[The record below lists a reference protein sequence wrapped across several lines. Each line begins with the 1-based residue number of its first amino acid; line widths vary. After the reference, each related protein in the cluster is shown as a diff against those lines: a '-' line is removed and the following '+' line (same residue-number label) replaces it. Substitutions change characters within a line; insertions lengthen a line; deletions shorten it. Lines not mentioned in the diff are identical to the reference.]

1 MKIKL
6 KCSEYSKQF
15 NIKEGI
21 KNVFDFSI
29 GSAMTELIR
38 VEKSIEMRAFLL
50 LFNTF
55 KKTNLELK
63 KKLGQHKLNKAT
75 NTIVISTEF
84 EIEFNNYF
92 EQEITITKDFFSNVI
107 KHNPEYLIKSFELFK
122 RNLIALDIQIPDN
135 FEFDYYV
142 AFRNNLQEE
151 FQEDK
156 ESYSELIDYFD
167 NPIYEQNKSFDRQLN
182 YYSYIKK
189 LYTNPLQPD
198 DDRKESLKDLY
209 IEPFYR
215 IYKNNTDI
223 KKNESDEFT
232 HDGFEFPNDS
242 ISIHSFLNDYFLKGI
257 QHNDLKANYNMLF
270 LLGQPGQGKTSFCYK
285 LIYDY
290 LNIHNGLPLVPI
302 YFIKIRDLIAK
313 DFIDSTFNTI
323 NKHLGQNIKF
333 DEDDCILLL
342 DGLDEAYMAGG
353 LNDNDL
359 KILYDRLNKTAQ
371 QNKKLKIILTSRL
384 NYLKVNDTCIDGSLV
399 FQLSILTDQQIFD
412 YAKKFKIF
420 YPENKFLKKI
430 DTVVN
435 EKKYFHI
442 KELLQ
447 QAVIIYFIAIA
458 DIDIEEKDSRS
469 NIYDK
474 IFDSLAKRSWDKQK
488 GQLDYIKPK
497 VKEHYKLYV
506 KYLRSYIRNI
516 AFEIYQSPNLYITL
530 DKLTD
535 LESTKTFIKRCFNED
550 LFTSKDDIKEINKYL
565 LISFYFQES
574 NNNKTTETAI
584 EFFHNSLWEYLTA
597 EYMWEENKKMLL
609 KKDTDDDD
617 EFENISKE
625 KYFKFLNYLIGNK
638 ELSYQVK
645 NNIIDIIKNE
655 DFGIKKDIFNQSKKN
670 FFKLAEDDFLL
681 EYSRNNNYLSVFEKA
696 SEIFELFWTFI
707 YYSKEDLN
715 YKIETNP
722 KINLF
727 LLSLKDFISHNEL
740 KQIKFSS
747 PFDNY
752 LESIVNSTLDDV
764 EFFNFYSLKY
774 LISTKFINCT
784 FEICGFDLSIIRSNE
799 FKDVKFENCE
809 FNEGIKFNGNKI
821 FNCKFINC
829 EVPGIDWFNI
839 FCQENEVDET
849 TKNSHNVE
857 QEIEQNYAGN
867 KEVKF
872 YIRIIDNDIDLPF

>member
-1 MKIKL
+1 MEIKL
-6 KCSEYSKQF
+6 KCSDYSKQF

-29 GSAMTELIR
+29 GSALTELVK
-38 VEKSIEMRAFLL
+38 VEKTIEMKAFLL
-50 LFNTF
+50 LFNAF
-55 KKTNLELK
+55 IKTNVELK
-63 KKLGQHKLNKAT
+63 KKLDQGKLNEAK
-75 NTIVISTEF
+75 NSIIISTEF

-92 EQEITITKDFFSNVI
+92 EQEITITKDFFVNII
-107 KHNPEYLIKSFELFK
+107 KYNPEYLIKSFELFK
-122 RNLIALDIQIPDN
+122 QNLIALDIQIPN
-135 FEFDYYV
+135 NYEYEYYLTY
-142 AFRNNLQEE
+142 RNNLQVI

-156 ESYSELIDYFD
+156 ESYSELVDFFE
-167 NPIYEQNKSFDRQLN
+167 NPIYEQNKNFDKQLN
-182 YYSYIKK
+182 YYSFIKTF
-189 LYTNPLQPD
+189 YTNPLQPD
-198 DDRKESLKDLY
+198 DDERKESLKDLY

-223 KKNESDEFT
+223 RNDEEDDYI
-232 HDGFEFPNDS
+232 HDGFELPTDS

-257 QHNDLKANYNMLF
+257 QHKDLKYNYNMLF

-285 LIYDY
+285 LIHDY
-290 LNIHNGLPLVPI
+290 LNNHNGIPSVPI

-313 DFIDSTFNTI
+313 DFIDSTFTTI

-384 NYLKVNDTCIDGSLV
+384 NYLKVNEACIDGSLV
-399 FQLSILTDQQIFD
+399 FQLSILTDIQIFD
-412 YAKKFKIF
+412 YAEKFKKF
-420 YPENKFLKKI
+420 YPENNFLKKI
-430 DTVVN
+430 DAIVN

-458 DIDIEEKDSRS
+458 DINIEEKDSRS

-497 VKEHYKLYV
+497 VKNDYKLYV

-530 DKLTD
+530 DRLTE
-535 LESTKTFIKRCFNED
+535 LESTKTFITRCFNED
-550 LFTSKDDIKEINKYL
+550 LSKSKEDIKEINKYL

-574 NNNKTTETAI
+574 SNNKTTDTAI

-597 EYMWEENKKMLL
+597 EFMWEENKKILL
-609 KKDTDDDD
+609 KKDVDDEE
-617 EFENISKE
+617 EFENVPKE
-625 KYFKFLNYLIGNK
+625 KYFHMLNVLIGNK
-638 ELSYQVK
+638 ELSYPVR
-645 NNIIDIIKNE
+645 NNIRDIIKNE
-655 DFGIKKDIFNQSKKN
+655 DKNVKNDIFNQSKKI

-681 EYSRNNNYLSVFEKA
+681 EYSRQNNYLSAIEK
-696 SEIFELFWTFI
+696 STEIFYLFWIFI

-727 LLSLKDFISHNEL
+727 LLSLTNFMHHNEI
-740 KQIKFSS
+740 KQIKFTNQY
-747 PFDNY
+747 DAY
-752 LESIVNSTLDDV
+752 LESIINSNLEDV
-764 EFFNFYSLKY
+764 EFYGFYNLNYFISSK
-774 LISTKFINCT
+774 LINSTI
-784 FEICGFDLSIIRSNE
+784 EDCGFNLSIFRSNE
-799 FKDVKFENCE
+799 FKNVNFTSCKF
-809 FNEGIKFNGNKI
+809 GDSSKFLDNKVY
-821 FNCKFINC
+821 NCKFINC
-829 EVPGIDWFNI
+829 EVSKIDWFDI
-839 FCQENEVDET
+839 FCKQNEVDEI
-849 TKNSHNVE
+849 TKNSHDVE
-857 QEIEQNYAGN
+857 QVFEQNYEGD
-867 KEVKF
+867 EVIKF
-872 YIRIIDNDIDLPF
+872 YIRFNKKTS